1 MSAFHQEDKTGL
13 LFDNG
18 EYQATMLD
26 QYNAYLAL
34 LKRHFKTIRISEG
47 YQLEF
52 KNELINFSFIESFTD
67 PGYALQYG
75 LRLSITPPEIS
86 KSGLWILPSDL
97 STNATKQEQKAKL
110 DETFK
115 YFIKSDYQWVKAK
128 TFKIPDYN
136 MEDYINMFIR
146 PRVTKCDGKYYDS
159 FNAVV
164 MEHLNEKSITE
175 VKPVPPVEEGILKV
189 GYGIH
194 KAVITKEKLMAV
206 KIPFF
211 PPTFMS
217 TQENYFSFFSTKEM
231 YHFIKTT
238 NKGLP
243 AADTFFVL
251 SCIIVT
257 EVAEPKSIVL
267 EMSYALVILAS
278 SIVEG

>member
-1 MSAFHQEDKTGL
+1 
-13 LFDNG
+13 
-18 EYQATMLD
+18 MLGVRVCP
-26 QYNAYLAL
+26 L
-34 LKRHFKTIRISEG
+34 G
-47 YQLEF
+47 V
-52 KNELINFSFIESFTD
+52 
-67 PGYALQYG
+67 
-75 LRLSITPPEIS
+75 
-86 KSGLWILPSDL
+86 SDD
-97 STNATKQEQKAKL
+97 A
-110 DETFK
+110 
-115 YFIKSDYQWVKAK
+115 
-128 TFKIPDYN
+128 
-136 MEDYINMFIR
+136 
-146 PRVTKCDGKYYDS
+146 
-159 FNAVV
+159 
-164 MEHLNEKSITE
+164 
-175 VKPVPPVEEGILKV
+175 
-189 GYGIH
+189 
-194 KAVITKEKLMAV
+194 ITKEKLMAV